1 MGVPL
6 VRSRIALAVFLTG
19 AAMLGAGSVRAEQT
33 AEPATELAPMDALDI
48 QWPDLQAETGEAVPV
63 EEGPAAEVAYRVLL
77 AGLDE
82 VGLDARFRA
91 LSSLEKS
98 RTAENV
104 AQLDRRARED
114 IATIEIL
121 LRAGGWYAG
130 QASSEI
136 RPGEGKAAPTTVTL
150 TVEPG
155 PRYTLT
161 KVDVLTPPS
170 APRSLVLDTLRLRA
184 KEPVDAAVI
193 LAGENRIR
201 TQLPNRGYPFVAVGD
216 REIVIDHD
224 SRTAE
229 YLVSVTPGPR
239 TRFGTIQLDDAKLMG
254 PRHVGS
260 LARFKSGSL
269 YDGRQ
274 IEDLRRALVAT
285 GLFSSVAIKPVLTG
299 AELDGDQI
307 VDIDVATLRAP
318 PRTVTTQAGYSTG
331 EGIRVEASWQHRA
344 LVKPEGALTVRSVVG
359 TEEQRLAGEL
369 RFNNFRARDNVLLL
383 RSEASHE
390 SRAAYTARS
399 LTLGGALTRE
409 TNLIWQKLWT
419 YSLGAEF
426 VATDETDTD
435 LARNLSR
442 RRTFLIAAAPL
453 TLGYDD
459 SDDLLDPTR
468 GFRLAGRLSPEA
480 SFQNSGFGYLRLQ
493 IDGSGYKSFAR
504 DKYVLAGRL
513 RIGSIFGASRDR
525 IAPSRRFYS
534 GGGGSVRG
542 FGFQDIGP
550 KDAFDD
556 PIGGRSLAEAAI
568 ELRARFGDFGIVPF
582 VDGGQIFTGPL
593 PRFDSFRVGAGIGVR
608 YHTSFGPVRI
618 DVGTPINRQRGEGR
632 VAVSVALGQ
641 AF

>member
-1 MGVPL
+1 M
-6 VRSRIALAVFLTG
+6 
-19 AAMLGAGSVRAEQT
+19 
-33 AEPATELAPMDALDI
+33 
-48 QWPDLQAETGEAVPV
+48 
-63 EEGPAAEVAYRVLL
+63 
-77 AGLDE
+77 
-82 VGLDARFRA
+82 
-91 LSSLEKS
+91 
-98 RTAENV
+98 
-104 AQLDRRARED
+104 
-114 IATIEIL
+114 
-121 LRAGGWYAG
+121 
-130 QASSEI
+130 
-136 RPGEGKAAPTTVTL
+136 
-150 TVEPG
+150 
-155 PRYTLT
+155 
-161 KVDVLTPPS
+161 
-170 APRSLVLDTLRLRA
+170 
-184 KEPVDAAVI
+184 
-193 LAGENRIR
+193 
-201 TQLPNRGYPFVAVGD
+201 
-216 REIVIDHD
+216 
-224 SRTAE
+224 
-229 YLVSVTPGPR
+229 
-239 TRFGTIQLDDAKLMG
+239 
-254 PRHVGS
+254 
-260 LARFKSGSL
+260 
-269 YDGRQ
+269 
-274 IEDLRRALVAT
+274 
-285 GLFSSVAIKPVLTG
+285 
-299 AELDGDQI
+299 
-307 VDIDVATLRAP
+307 
-318 PRTVTTQAGYSTG
+318 
-331 EGIRVEASWQHRA
+331 
-344 LVKPEGALTVRSVVG
+344 
-359 TEEQRLAGEL
+359 
-369 RFNNFRARDNVLLL
+369 
-383 RSEASHE
+383 
-390 SRAAYTARS
+390 
-399 LTLGGALTRE
+399 TLGGALTRE

-608 YHTSFGPVRI
+608 YHTSFGPIRI